1 MKLENNAYHV
11 LGLDTSASQKDI
23 AHRSKEIL
31 TRLKID
37 DVPEYDT
44 DISVFKKFRTEQSV
58 KHAVSTLSSPKKH
71 IIDYFFWFQASD
83 SVDDQ
88 ALGLLRQGN
97 YDEATRI
104 WEEHST
110 APGVKALLY
119 KKNLALL
126 YTLILFME
134 NNKSY
139 LDKSV
144 TLWSELTKSDRFWN
158 SFAKVY
164 KLHDD
169 LGADNTVMDDFRQHV
184 AASLGDIYAELSSHY
199 KDNVFAATFS
209 KNFGLTG
216 KKLET
221 DVLGPIYK
229 VLNDAVEKIE
239 SMKVSE
245 DGTLDTKE
253 THEIKKQI
261 DILQTEFN
269 KLIELELYD
278 NSQIQGLRD
287 RAASTLRQLSID
299 LENNLGQTEVA
310 LGIAKVASQISG
322 GVGIKGQV
330 QQDVQTLESN
340 LISTPIMN
348 EIKAGNFDSALR
360 LVNRHLSDPHT
371 PQETRTFLQ
380 DLKDKIEARNTSD
393 SSNIW
398 STILSSWWFWIILI
412 WIIGALF
419 E

>member
-1 MKLENNAYHV
+1 MKLQNNAYNV

-37 DVPEYDT
+37 DIPKYDT
-44 DISVFKKFRTEQSV
+44 DVLIFKNFRTEQSV
-58 KHAVSTLSSPKKH
+58 KHAVSTLSTPKKH
-71 IIDYFFWFQASD
+71 IEDYFFWFQASD

-97 YDEATRI
+97 YDEAVRI
-104 WEEHST
+104 WDEHS
-110 APGVKALLY
+110 ASPSVKALLY

-126 YTLILFME
+126 YTLLLFVE

-144 TLWSELTKSDRFWN
+144 ALWNEIIKSDRFWN
-158 SFAKVY
+158 SFSKVY

-169 LGADNTVMDDFRQHV
+169 LGADNTVMDDFRQHI
-184 AASLGDIYAELSSHY
+184 AASLGDIYTELSSHY
-199 KDNVFAATFS
+199 KDNIFAATFS
-209 KNFGLTG
+209 KNFGLKG

-239 SMKVSE
+239 SMKVSA
-245 DGTLDTKE
+245 DGTLDAQE
-253 THEIKKQI
+253 TLEIKNQV

-269 KLIELELYD
+269 KLIELGLYD
-278 NSQIQGLRD
+278 DSQIQGLRD
-287 RAASTLRQLSID
+287 RAASSLRQLSID
-299 LENNLGQTEVA
+299 LENNLNQTEVA
-310 LGIAKVASQISG
+310 LGIAKIAGQISG
-322 GVGIKGQV
+322 GAGIKGQMR
-330 QQDVQTLESN
+330 QDVQTLETN
-340 LISTPIMN
+340 RLIKPVMN
-348 EIKAGNFDSALR
+348 EIKAGNLDRALT
-360 LVNRHLSDPHT
+360 LINKCLSDSET
-371 PQETRTFLQ
+371 PQDVLTFLQ
-380 DLKDKIEARNTSD
+380 DLKNKIETRSTGDSD
-393 SSNIW
+393 NIW

-412 WIIGALF
+412 WIISAMF